1 MPAICQNVANWRTN
15 AALSGWH
22 VGSNWDHW
30 FTYDLGASKST
41 LDRGD
46 ARRELQCPRN
56 WKVQPNGRPTCP
68 MAGQPQVVPPLWDA
82 NGLPVTQIIPQV
94 GTQVY
99 LKIADGRDQQFVG
112 QTQDSGRMY
121 SCDEFPPASWI
132 EGGHGIG
139 GTPTAA
145 QGTTY
150 CAPIAV
156 VCLGDDDARGSEQN
170 WQGSIHKVLSTVLET
185 RIGPDGDN
193 LQYDVDT
200 PIAFRFTTST
210 QPNNVVWA
218 ARVLTD
224 YGGVANQQERK
235 PGTHWQRR
243 SDDSQPAEIL
253 LVPIENGNGSSAIHL
268 SNGEVFRPHEHKS
281 LDPLLHRIRQLARR
295 EAKGPAVTEV
305 SNQTASVEWYVSTC
319 LSSQQHLTH
328 ALYFGLR
335 MSLTHFLRLGTSL
348 LKMSTRH

>member
-1 MPAICQNVANWRTN
+1 
-15 AALSGWH
+15 
-22 VGSNWDHW
+22 
-30 FTYDLGASKST
+30 
-41 LDRGD
+41 
-46 ARRELQCPRN
+46 
-56 WKVQPNGRPTCP
+56 

-94 GTQVY
+94 GTQVS

-112 QTQDSGRMY
+112 QTQDSGRKY

-132 EGGHGIG
+132 EGGHGIS
-139 GTPTAA
+139 GTPTAR

-150 CAPIAV
+150 CAPIAAECV
-156 VCLGDDDARGSEQN
+156 GDGDPRGSEQN
-170 WQGSIHKVLSTVLET
+170 WQGAIHAFLGTVLET

-193 LQYDVDT
+193 LQYGFNT
-200 PIAFRFTTST
+200 PVAFRFTTST
-210 QPNNVVWA
+210 QPSNVVWA

-224 YGGVANQQERK
+224 KGGLATQEEVK

-243 SDDSQPAEIL
+243 SEGRQPAEIL

-295 EAKGPAVTEV
+295 EAKGPAATELGI
-305 SNQTASVEWYVSTC
+305 QTASVEWYVSTC
-319 LSSQQHLTH
+319 LFSQQHFTH
-328 ALYFGLR
+328 ARYFGLR
-335 MSLTHFLRLGTSL
+335 MSLTHFLRSGTSL

>member
-295 EAKGPAVTEV
+295 EAKGPAATELGI
-305 SNQTASVEWYVSTC
+305 QTASVEWYVSTC
-319 LSSQQHLTH
+319 LFSQQHFTH
-328 ALYFGLR
+328 ARYFGLR
-335 MSLTHFLRLGTSL
+335 MSLTHFLRSGTSL

>member
-1 MPAICQNVANWRTN
+1 MPAICQNVANWRAN

-30 FTYDLGASKST
+30 FTYDFGASRGN
-41 LDRGD
+41 LDRGG
-46 ARRELQCPRN
+46 ARRETQCPDD

-94 GTQVY
+94 GTQVS

-112 QTQDSGRMY
+112 QTQDSGRKY

-132 EGGHGIG
+132 EGGHGIS
-139 GTPTAA
+139 GTPTAR

-150 CAPIAV
+150 CAPIAAECV
-156 VCLGDDDARGSEQN
+156 GDGDPRGSEQN
-170 WQGSIHKVLSTVLET
+170 WQGAIHTFLGTVLET

-193 LQYDVDT
+193 LQYGFNT
-200 PIAFRFTTST
+200 PVAFRFTTST

-218 ARVLTD
+218 ARVLYD
-224 YGGVANQQERK
+224 SGGGV
-235 PGTHWQRR
+235 WQRR

-281 LDPLLHRIRQLARR
+281 FDPLFHRIRQLARR
-295 EAKGPAVTEV
+295 EAKGPAATEV
-305 SNQTASVEWYVSTC
+305 GIQTASVKWYVSTC
-319 LSSQQHLTH
+319 LSSQQHFTH
-328 ALYFGLR
+328 ARYFGLI
-335 MSLTHFLRLGTSL
+335 MSLTHFLRSGTSL

>member
-1 MPAICQNVANWRTN
+1 MPAICQNVANWRAN

-30 FTYDLGASKST
+30 FTYDLGASGKT
-41 LDRGD
+41 LDRGE
-46 ARRELQCPRN
+46 ARREFQCPRN
-56 WKVQPNGRPTCP
+56 WKVQPNGSPTCP

-94 GTQVY
+94 GTQVH

-132 EGGHGIG
+132 EGGHGIA
-139 GTPTAA
+139 GTPTAR

-150 CAPIAV
+150 CAPLAIE
-156 VCLGDDDARGSEQN
+156 CLSDDDPRGSEQN

-243 SDDSQPAEIL
+243 SEDSQPAEIL

-281 LDPLLHRIRQLARR
+281 LDPLLHRIRELVRR
-295 EAKGPAVTEV
+295 ESQGPAATEFG
-305 SNQTASVEWYVSTC
+305 NQTAIVEWYVSTC
-319 LSSQQHLTH
+319 LSLQHNLTH
-328 ALYFGLR
+328 ALCFGLR
-335 MSLTHFLRLGTSL
+335 MSLTHFLHLGTSL
-348 LKMSTRH
+348 LKISTLH

>member
-1 MPAICQNVANWRTN
+1 
-15 AALSGWH
+15 
-22 VGSNWDHW
+22 
-30 FTYDLGASKST
+30 
-41 LDRGD
+41 
-46 ARRELQCPRN
+46 
-56 WKVQPNGRPTCP
+56 